1 MNINIQVLILQ
12 FTKLLMKCVLAF
24 LNPFIYFCFE
34 EKYLQVSTEPNK
46 SVDICAVLD
55 EITGL

>member
-1 MNINIQVLILQ
+1 MCFSIFKSIYL
-12 FTKLLMKCVLAF
+12 F
-24 LNPFIYFCFE
+24 LYE